1 MTHPHNHIAVE
12 YSDSADISEAD
23 FHQLLSVK
31 RRRLAIDILA
41 DRSEPISLE
50 ALARA
55 VTKQEGVDATSQE
68 EKVSATSEKAIEQA
82 MITLHHH
89 HLPKMDDIGVIEYDP
104 DERRVASESFLA
116 ELSSS

>member
-1 MTHPHNHIAVE
+1 MTHPRNQITVE
-12 YSDSADISEAD
+12 YSDSADITEAD
-23 FHQLLSVK
+23 LHQVLSVT

-41 DRSEPISLE
+41 NRSEPISLE

-55 VTKQEGVDATSQE
+55 VARQEEEVDATSQE
-68 EKVSATSEKAIEQA
+68 AIERT
-82 MITLHHH
+82 MITLHHR

-104 DERRVASESFLA
+104 DERRVASESTLA